1 MSIDVS
7 ITEPIFDRGDNIK
20 LSELKGSIERSCRI
34 SNKEGAFSL
43 ALICAYSKSIGF
55 ALEIESYK
63 FEDKPFWISSTLR
76 SICEDLIVLS
86 FIDKNFKA
94 QSDEIIKLQ
103 LNIDTAN
110 SLEAQ
115 AEFFSKY
122 RPQQPIIKPKN
133 DNSNPEDKLRLI
145 YKNHIQGNRQYKPSV
160 WAMAKDQD
168 LDVLYSYLYHA
179 TSRFVHFS
187 PNTLL
192 KMAWYDPENEESQCD
207 PDSFSKY
214 YYQFVKFYSAQL
226 LSSLINRFPEKI
238 NIEDDLKK
246 AIKERL
252 DEVNSIQRWPELVTF
267 EELNVNSPWNDHDF
281 ARKNSFWNAFVS
293 SPEVIFVPKC

>member
-1 MSIDVS
+1 M
-7 ITEPIFDRGDNIK
+7 
-20 LSELKGSIERSCRI
+20 
-34 SNKEGAFSL
+34 

-55 ALEIESYK
+55 ALEIENST
-63 FEDKPFWISSTLR
+63 FENKPFWISSTLR

-86 FIDKNFKA
+86 FVEKNFQF

-103 LNIDTAN
+103 LNIDTKK

-115 AEFFSKY
+115 EEFYSKY
-122 RPQQPIIKPKN
+122 RPQQPVVLPKSS
-133 DNSNPEDKLRLI
+133 NSNPEDKLRLI
-145 YKNHIQGNRQYKPSV
+145 YRNHIQGNRQYKPSV

-192 KMAWYDPENEESQCD
+192 KMAWYDPENEKSQCD
-207 PDSFSKY
+207 PNSFSNY

-238 NIEDDLKK
+238 KIEDKLKK
-246 AIKERL
+246 SIKERL
-252 DEVNSIQRWPELVTF
+252 EEVNSIQRWPELVTF
-267 EELNVNSPWNDHDF
+267 EELNADSPWDDNDF
-281 ARKNSFWNAFVS
+281 ARKNSFWNAFVFS
-293 SPEVIFVPKC
+293 QEIIFVPKC